1 MTMDSAK
8 FKAKFEEARGRI
20 LNNFKALGPS
30 RKRVLLCGG
39 GYPGIWLEHNQDNLF
54 TTEFA
59 PEEAWNSMEIFMD
72 CQREDGLFPFAVWL
86 IGTSD
91 PYGVPQYWHVQ
102 NVLPFARCAMEVAD
116 KVGKPESCYARIYD
130 SARRFDKWLETYRDT
145 RKTGLVEMFCTW
157 DTGHDNSPRVQ
168 CPEIPLACPEENACN
183 LKKTD
188 LVPLLSVDLSAMRYG
203 ALEALA
209 RLARLLGKDREAEEH
224 LEKRALL
231 REKILKY
238 LYDPEDEFFYDVRP
252 DGRFH
257 KFRSEHVTRLFLN
270 RVLTQ
275 SEFDRVYERYFT
287 TEGREF
293 RPAYPI
299 PSMSV
304 DDPSFDRRLPHN
316 SWGCNSQAL
325 TMLRALLW
333 MKEYHREEDL
343 ETFHRKWV
351 EATVDRDTDYPQEL
365 DPFTGAPI
373 LSEKS
378 KLKDYTPTLLLVL
391 EYGKKHPELLA

>member
-1 MTMDSAK
+1 MDSTK
-8 FKAKFEEARGRI
+8 FKAKYEEARSRI
-20 LNNFKALGPS
+20 MNNFRELGPS
-30 RKRVLLCGG
+30 HKRVLLCGG

-54 TTEFA
+54 TMGFA

-91 PYGVPQYWHVQ
+91 PCGVPQYWHIQ
-102 NVLPFARCAMEVAD
+102 SILPFARCAMEVAD
-116 KVGKPESCYARIYD
+116 KVGKPESCYDRIYR
-130 SARRFDKWLETYRDT
+130 SAERFDRWLETYRDT
-145 RKTGLVEMFCTW
+145 RGTGLVEMFCTW

-168 CPEIPLACPEENACN
+168 CPEIPLACPGENACN
-183 LKKTD
+183 PKNTR
-188 LVPLLSVDLSAMRYG
+188 LVPMLSADLSAMRYG

-209 RLARLLGKDREAEEH
+209 RLARRLGRDREAEEH
-224 LEKRALL
+224 LEKRAGL

-252 DGRFH
+252 DGKFH

-270 RVLTQ
+270 RVLTR
-275 SEFDRVYERYFT
+275 SEFDRVYERHFT
-287 TEGREF
+287 AEGREF

-304 DDPSFDRRLPHN
+304 DDPSFDRKLPHN

-333 MKEYHREEDL
+333 MKEYHRERDL
-343 ETFHRKWV
+343 EMFHRKWV

-391 EYGKKHPELLA
+391 EYGKRHPELLA